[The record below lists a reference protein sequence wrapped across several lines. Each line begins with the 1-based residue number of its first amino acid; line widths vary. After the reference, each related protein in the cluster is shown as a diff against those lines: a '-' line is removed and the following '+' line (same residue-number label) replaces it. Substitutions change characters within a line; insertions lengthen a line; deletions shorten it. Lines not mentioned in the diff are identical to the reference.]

1 MALVAILILFILLAL
16 CLWRT
21 SGNRTVY
28 VRDREPLPPRTKL
41 RSRPPS
47 MSSLYTSS
55 DRKNGSMIDMQPM
68 PMPYYSST
76 TALYD
81 STERLN
87 RLNEQYGSYRSG
99 SGHKV
104 PLDVSQDWD
113 GYFKTYSRD
122 RDSGLYDDEKLDYS
136 DSEPGTP
143 YQTFKR
149 EQYFTDTHL

>member
-1 MALVAILILFILLAL
+1 MVFLYFLSFI
-16 CLWRT
+16 
-21 SGNRTVY
+21 NQ
-28 VRDREPLPPRTKL
+28 
-41 RSRPPS
+41 
-47 MSSLYTSS
+47 
-55 DRKNGSMIDMQPM
+55 DMQPM

-113 GYFKTYSRD
+113 GYLKTYSRD
-122 RDSGLYDDEKLDYS
+122 RDSGLVRNSFPAFCSSNVILSKQIL
-136 DSEPGTP
+136 
-143 YQTFKR
+143 
-149 EQYFTDTHL
+149 H